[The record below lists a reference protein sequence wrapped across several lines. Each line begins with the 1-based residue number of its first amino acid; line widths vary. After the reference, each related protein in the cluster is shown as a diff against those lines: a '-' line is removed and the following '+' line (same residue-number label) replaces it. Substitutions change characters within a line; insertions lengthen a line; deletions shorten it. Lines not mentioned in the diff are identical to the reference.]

1 MSNYFTALELACQHC
16 GESNFDTDFL
26 ALLNSIREE
35 CNFPFIVTSAYRC
48 DEHPLEARKERL
60 GEHTTGKAIDI
71 AAEHDKAL
79 KLLEGLKEEEQWKI
93 IVEELGIVRAVEN
106 GHLLYML
113 RTVEDD
119 FSSFLKEKGL
129 QYD

>member
-48 DEHPLEARKERL
+48 EKHPLEARKERL

-71 AAEHDKAL
+71 AVEHDKAL
-79 KLLEGLKEEEQWKI
+79 KLLEVALRHG
-93 IVEELGIVRAVEN
+93 VERIGIQQKGKGRFIHLGVS
-106 GHLLYML
+106 
-113 RTVEDD
+113 TD
-119 FSSFLKEKGL
+119 FPSPALWS
-129 QYD
+129 Y